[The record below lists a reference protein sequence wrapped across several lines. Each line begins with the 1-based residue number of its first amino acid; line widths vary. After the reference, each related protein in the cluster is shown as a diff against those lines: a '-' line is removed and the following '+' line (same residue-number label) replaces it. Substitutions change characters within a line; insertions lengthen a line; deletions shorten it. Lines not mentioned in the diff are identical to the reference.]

1 MSATGSDNGKGG
13 DKHKEEL
20 SNAALSSASS
30 LMGLQVFSRIVTFVL
45 NQALVRL
52 ATPQQYGT
60 VSIQLEPVLI
70 TILFLSREGFRNALL
85 RADEGTVDEGKTN
98 RNDTERSLRVSNL
111 ALLPIYLGIPIAL
124 ATVSAYY
131 ASASAAVKEQPY
143 FSVVVILY
151 AVAAL
156 VDLASEPMHIRCV
169 TSFCYFMPSVG

>member
-1 MSATGSDNGKGG
+1 
-13 DKHKEEL
+13 
-20 SNAALSSASS
+20 
-30 LMGLQVFSRIVTFVL
+30 
-45 NQALVRL
+45 
-52 ATPQQYGT
+52 

-85 RADEGTVDEGKTN
+85 RADEGTVDEGVKKDKKGKAR
-98 RNDTERSLRVSNL
+98 RNDTERSLRVANL

-124 ATVSAYY
+124 ATVSVYY

-143 FSVVVILY
+143 LSVVVVLY